1 MLRHCIPVVAL
12 IAVLLSVGVAAEP
25 RGYAQ
30 SFTNDMGS
38 TVVDAQIAERKR
50 SGGGRGSGG
59 GSPAGVGDQT
69 SEQLK
74 YEWAEVDGRTVRL
87 YPRRPKPPAVI
98 PECWEGAQELV
109 KCRIVPDE
117 EPSDQAA
124 PVAAPSRERVERT
137 VRSLVSRMELP
148 VPTPLVGPDPS
159 VNEWNMA
166 VVGYPLW
173 LWTDDPGS
181 MSSTVTGN
189 GITITIN
196 ARRGATTFDMGD
208 GGKVVCTQMSAYR
221 ASVKPATPSPTCG
234 YVYGWP
240 SLPKGTYAVT
250 ASSAWVV
257 DWSALGFEGTIPV
270 TVTASRQLPV
280 GELHAVVVR

>member
-1 MLRHCIPVVAL
+1 MLMRCILTITLVAL
-12 IAVLLSVGVAAEP
+12 LLPVPTWAEWGSVSYSTDNGTVSLE
-25 RGYAQ
+25 AQ
-30 SFTNDMGS
+30 R
-38 TVVDAQIAERKR
+38 AERKR